1 MLFLGET
8 SVKSK
13 LFLRDNTYDRSK
25 GTTPLL
31 TKDGTPGTPLAFHNL
46 PSTLLYILIVLVG
59 IFIIICGIFVG
70 TYSYKHCNTHS
81 YSTKT
86 MKVDQS
92 SNQREE
98 YNRLEL
104 NVREDSIHSRDQT
117 YLEPVSDAKPH
128 YAEIISLNET
138 TEQISQNISEQTE
151 HDEKVSLKLQSCY
164 FFSAKRYTRPFI
176 NTNSL

>member
-8 SVKSK
+8 SLKSTIS
-13 LFLRDNTYDRSK
+13 LRDYTYNRR
-25 GTTPLL
+25 TTPLL
-31 TKDGTPGTPLAFHNL
+31 PKNGSPGTPLAFHNL

-70 TYSYKHCNTHS
+70 TYSYKQCNANS
-81 YSTKT
+81 YSTKNI
-86 MKVDQS
+86 KVDQI

-98 YNRLEL
+98 YNSLEL
-104 NVREDSIHSRDQT
+104 NVGEDSIHSRDET
-117 YLEPVSDAKPH
+117 YLEPVSDAKAH
-128 YAEIISLNET
+128 YEEVISLNET

-151 HDEKVSLKLQSCY
+151 DGEKASQKLQSCY
-164 FFSAKRYTRPFI
+164 FSSAKRYTRPFV

>member
-1 MLFLGET
+1 M
-8 SVKSK
+8 
-13 LFLRDNTYDRSK
+13 
-25 GTTPLL
+25 
-31 TKDGTPGTPLAFHNL
+31 
-46 PSTLLYILIVLVG
+46 VG

-81 YSTKT
+81 YSTKNI
-86 MKVDQS
+86 KVDQI

-98 YNRLEL
+98 YNSLEL
-104 NVREDSIHSRDQT
+104 NVGEDSIHSRDQT

-128 YAEIISLNET
+128 YEEIISLNET

-151 HDEKVSLKLQSCY
+151 HDERASLKLQSCY
-164 FFSAKRYTRPFI
+164 FSSAKRYTRPLI

>member
-1 MLFLGET
+1 
-8 SVKSK
+8 
-13 LFLRDNTYDRSK
+13 
-25 GTTPLL
+25 
-31 TKDGTPGTPLAFHNL
+31 
-46 PSTLLYILIVLVG
+46 
-59 IFIIICGIFVG
+59 
-70 TYSYKHCNTHS
+70 
-81 YSTKT
+81 

-98 YNRLEL
+98 YNSLEL

-128 YAEIISLNET
+128 YDEIISLNET
-138 TEQISQNISEQTE
+138 TEQISQNISEQTK